1 MYSGI
6 SATVREELCTKQRK
20 TALWSRQ
27 RDDDFLCVWLRLGSW
42 IKTQL
47 LTATSTYVGG
57 FCYLNKSGTLA
68 QYAIICWNRR
78 SPKCRQVDAF

>member
-1 MYSGI
+1 MYSGM
-6 SATVREELCTKQRK
+6 SSTVREELCTKAK
-20 TALWSRQ
+20 KDCSLVPQ

-57 FCYLNKSGTLA
+57 SYYLMKSVTLA

-78 SPKCRQVDAF
+78 SPKCR